1 LLIVE
6 DSMRHRLVGSIGL
19 IAALVLLPS
28 VGRTVLAQTRA
39 VPRSADAKPSI
50 PRTPDG
56 KPDLQGAWSFATVT
70 PFERPAALGEK
81 AVLSDE
87 EAAQIE
93 EQAAAQSKQ
102 DEGRKRG
109 TAADVGRAYNDFWYD
124 RGTRVAGTRQSSIV
138 VDPPNGRVPPL
149 TPEAQARAS
158 ARAAAR
164 KQRGPADGPEDRS
177 LGERCI
183 MGFNA
188 GPPFAPSAYNNNIQV
203 IQTKDYVVVMTEMV
217 HDARIV
223 PLDGRKRLPAAVRP
237 WMGDSRGRWEGDTL
251 VVETTNFSEKNLY
264 RNATPAL
271 KLVERFTRT
280 GADTLVYEF
289 TINDPATWTAPWT
302 ARVPLEKLDG
312 EIYEYACHEGN
323 LGLEGIMK
331 GSRADEANAQKP
343 Q

>member
-1 LLIVE
+1 VDLEVFMRHHLAGSFGLIV
-6 DSMRHRLVGSIGL
+6 
-19 IAALVLLPS
+19 ALVLMPS
-28 VGRTVLAQTRA
+28 VSQTLLAQA
-39 VPRSADAKPSI
+39 RSTAKASV

-56 KPDLQGAWSFATVT
+56 KPDLQGSWSFANVT
-70 PFERPAALGEK
+70 PFERPAAFGEK
-81 AVLSDE
+81 ATLTDE
-87 EAAQIE
+87 EVEQIE
-93 EQAAAQSKQ
+93 EQAAANSKQ
-102 DEGRKRG
+102 DEKRQRG

-124 RGTRVAGTRQSSIV
+124 RGTRAASTRQSSIV
-138 VDPPNGRVPPL
+138 VDPPNGRVPAL

-183 MGFNA
+183 LGFNA
-188 GPPFAPSAYNNNIQV
+188 GPPFAPSAYNNNIRV
-203 IQTKDYVVVMTEMV
+203 TQTKDYVVVMTEMV

-223 PLDGRKRLPAAVRP
+223 PLDGRKHLPSSVRP

-264 RNATPAL
+264 RNATPNL
-271 KLVERFTRT
+271 KLVEKFTRVD
-280 GADTLVYEF
+280 ADTLVYEF
-289 TINDPATWTAPWT
+289 TVNDPATWTAPWT
-302 ARVPLEKLDG
+302 GRVPLEKLDG

-331 GSRADEANAQKP
+331 GTRAEESAR
-343 Q
+343 

>member
-1 LLIVE
+1 
-6 DSMRHRLVGSIGL
+6 MRHRLVGSIGL

-28 VGRTVLAQTRA
+28 VGRTVHAQTRA
-39 VPRSADAKPSI
+39 TAKSSI

-109 TAADVGRAYNDFWYD
+109 TAADVSRAYNDFWYD

-138 VDPPNGRVPPL
+138 VDPPTGRVPPL

-223 PLDGRKRLPAAVRP
+223 PLDGRKHLSSSVRP

-251 VVETTNFSEKNLY
+251 VIETTNFSEKNLY
-264 RNATPAL
+264 RNATPDL

-280 GADTLVYEF
+280 GADTMVYEF